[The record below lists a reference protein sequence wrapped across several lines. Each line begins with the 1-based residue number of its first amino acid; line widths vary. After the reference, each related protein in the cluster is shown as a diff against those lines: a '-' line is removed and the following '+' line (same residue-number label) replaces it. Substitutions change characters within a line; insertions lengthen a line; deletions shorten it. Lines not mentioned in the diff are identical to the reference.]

1 MVQLR
6 KPFDTTRTRRE
17 IIGEHPT
24 KAAEDAWSL
33 DTLANSDAPPMILF
47 SASDD
52 PIAPPGHNLS
62 LFQTLLAKGA
72 KAELHIFEEGGHG
85 GIAPAQQNAAA
96 ALGVLAEALEVDH
109 R

>member
-1 MVQLR
+1 
-6 KPFDTTRTRRE
+6 
-17 IIGEHPT
+17 
-24 KAAEDAWSL
+24 
-33 DTLANSDAPPMILF
+33 MILF

-62 LFQTLLAKGA
+62 LFQALLAKGA

-85 GIAPAQQNAAA
+85 WG
-96 ALGVLAEALEVDH
+96 LGTPDQILSQWPDLFEAWMTRRPFD